1 MFNRR
6 YCSMAIENL
15 SYQLIEDL
23 CVSINHEFY
32 EILNSI
38 QRVYSI
44 DLPIKPLIQETLNS
58 FLDDLDK
65 TSFQKA
71 ARYEKKNRKRT
82 KQRWET
88 KIYSLCSSLSLD
100 DDRHPFHRTI
110 MVYKNA
116 SLDQQLLLF
125 GSKDLQ
131 EIIEDN
137 LKIVSKWANTDTSML
152 IECPTLAL
160 LNKKKVLKYVKSD
173 LFLEICRVVE
183 LEFDGDLKSYLRF
196 YPNILTTNPL
206 FGIKRMNLEIISIQ
220 TNKLIEDLIFGNSG
234 LKTIYTTTEHSLT
247 ARSLDEKDRDIIIT
261 ALSYASSNFVTDRT
275 ITLPLRTYAKVLA
288 PNTNN
293 PSSVYNDMAMK
304 RINSYPRYTYQIIDS
319 SGRVMSDT
327 FNIVDR
333 VRMIKPDGDLL
344 IYDEIIYDEDAL
356 NVHYSGN
363 ILVEMTMGSI
373 IVEETINAESVSVS
387 KNLVNKL
394 ENEMAK
400 LIVIAIQQERINCF
414 YRNGNRNLSGTYDYI
429 FFQKVARMPTKR
441 KKDNIMYIVKALTE
455 FKEKNIIVKD
465 FRVLTNNNIEI
476 HFLPLSQAEQDDLAF
491 FNKPKKIIDMEE
503 EY

>member
-1 MFNRR
+1 
-6 YCSMAIENL
+6 MAIENL
-15 SYQLIEDL
+15 SYQLIDDL
-23 CVSINHEFY
+23 SGYVDPKFY
-32 EILNSI
+32 EIFNSV
-38 QRVYSI
+38 QRAYSLDI
-44 DLPIKPLIQETLNS
+44 PIKPLIEETLNS

-71 ARYEKKNRKRT
+71 ARNEKKNRKRT
-82 KQRWET
+82 KQRLES
-88 KIYSLCSSLSLD
+88 KIYSLCSSLPLD
-100 DDRHPFHRTI
+100 DDKHPFHRTI
-110 MVYKNA
+110 VVYNNTSA
-116 SLDQQLLLF
+116 DQQSMLF
-125 GSKDLQ
+125 GSKNLS

-137 LKIVSKWANTDTSML
+137 LKAVSEWANTNTSML
-152 IECPTLAL
+152 IECPTLAFL
-160 LNKKKVLKYVKSD
+160 SEKKVLKYLKSD
-173 LFLEICRVVE
+173 LFLEICEVVAS
-183 LEFDGDLKSYLRF
+183 EFEGDLKSYLRV

-206 FGIKRMNLEIISIQ
+206 FGIKRMNLEIVSLQ

-234 LKTIYTTTEHSLT
+234 LKTIYTTTEHSVT
-247 ARSLDEKDRDIIIT
+247 PRSLDEKDRDLIIT

-275 ITLPLRTYAKVLA
+275 IILPLRTYAKVLA

-304 RINSYPRYTYQIIDS
+304 RINSYPYYTYQIIDS

-333 VRMIKPDGDLL
+333 VRIIKPDGDLL
-344 IYDEIIYDEDAL
+344 TYNDDDL
-356 NVHYSGN
+356 SVHYSGDT
-363 ILVEMTMGSI
+363 LVEMVMGSI

-414 YRNGNRNLSGTYDYI
+414 YRNGNHNLSGTYDYI

-465 FRVLTNNNIEI
+465 FRVLTNNSIEI
-476 HFLPLSQAEQDDLAF
+476 HFHPLSQAEQDDLAF
-491 FNKPKKIIDMEE
+491 FNKPKKIIDMKEE